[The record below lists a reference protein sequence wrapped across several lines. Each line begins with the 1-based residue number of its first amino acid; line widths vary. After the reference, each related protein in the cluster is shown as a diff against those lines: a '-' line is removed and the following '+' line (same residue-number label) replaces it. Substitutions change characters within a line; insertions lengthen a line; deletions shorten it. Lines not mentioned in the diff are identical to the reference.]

1 MDKISEGKDPSV
13 FLLDDAE
20 KSKENANR
28 LRRLVWNDDN
38 LRGLGQLL
46 ASWVSYFSPCIFS
59 FDYL

>member
-20 KSKENANR
+20 KSKENR

-38 LRGLGQLL
+38 LRGLGQ
-46 ASWVSYFSPCIFS
+46 
-59 FDYL
+59 